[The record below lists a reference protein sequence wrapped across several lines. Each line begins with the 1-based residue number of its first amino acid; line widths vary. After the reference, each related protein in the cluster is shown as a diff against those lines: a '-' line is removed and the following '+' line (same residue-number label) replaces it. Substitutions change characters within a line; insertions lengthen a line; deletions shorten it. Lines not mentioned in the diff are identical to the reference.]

1 MKSSNLKNK
10 MMILATTL
18 VASSLMVA
26 CTGKDTAPAEDL
38 SALRSRCSELSGFT
52 GNADYFPG
60 GVFIWRADDAE
71 VAECE
76 WDGNTVKYLGILGSS
91 HVSDTP

>member
-1 MKSSNLKNK
+1 MKNFYSKSKTIL
-10 MMILATTL
+10 LATTL
-18 VASSLMVA
+18 VASSLLVA
-26 CTGKDTAPAEDL
+26 CGQDTAPAEDL
-38 SALRSRCSELSGFT
+38 SALRARCSELSGFT